1 MVEKGIHM
9 KLLMEKTRPQIVIPE
24 LAVQIGLYEAI
35 VLQQLHYWITE
46 TTSGVEYEGRRWIY
60 NTLPDWHLQFPYLS
74 LSTLKRVFTHLRT
87 AGLIE
92 VRQLNKH
99 LHDRTNFYSINYQH
113 KILKTEDEEQNTS
126 EEGSDNKTKIRAF
139 DGAKQEQS
147 KGSKSQSQNGS
158 NRALLTENTTKIT
171 TKSNLKRSCSDCSLS
186 TRERPEIDIIRY
198 FNKTTHSHY
207 RECQTT
213 LSYVR
218 ARLVDGFQVD
228 ELILITDYLTAKW
241 LNDNKMQDYLRPKT
255 LFHKNNCAE
264 YLDKA
269 KKWQLKG
276 RPAYQNG
283 RCLKEGEIP
292 IEIDCAERDN
302 TFSLLFSSAWKPKT
316 ALQILAK
323 KIALQRGLGRMHI
336 HNAKALWKEIWY
348 QSAQLI
354 ARSTHHNSIA

>member
-1 MVEKGIHM
+1 M
-9 KLLMEKTRPQIVIPE
+9 KLLMEKTHPQIVIPE
-24 LAVQIGLYEAI
+24 LAVQIGLYEAV

-46 TTSGVEYEGRRWIY
+46 TTSGIEYEGRRWIY
-60 NTLPDWHLQFPYLS
+60 NTLSNWHLQFPYLS

-92 VRQLNKH
+92 VKQLNKH

-113 KILKTEDEEQNTS
+113 KILKAEDEGKNVAG
-126 EEGSDNKTKIRAF
+126 EGEKSKTKISTF
-139 DGAKQEQS
+139 DESKQEQW
-147 KGSKSQSQNGS
+147 KGCKSQAQSGS
-158 NRALLTENTTKIT
+158 NRAHLTESTTKIT
-171 TKSNLKRSCSDCSLS
+171 TKSNLKRSCSDCSLLN
-186 TRERPEIDIIRY
+186 RERPEIEVIRY

-213 LSYVR
+213 LGYIR
-218 ARLVDGFQVD
+218 ARLADGFQVD

-255 LFHKNNCAE
+255 LFHKNNCVE

-269 KKWQLKG
+269 KKWHLKG

-283 RCLKEGEIP
+283 RCLKDGDIS
-292 IEIDCAERDN
+292 IEIDCVERDN
-302 TFSLLFSSAWKPKT
+302 TFSLLFSSGWKPKT

-323 KIALQRGLGRMHI
+323 KCALQRGLGRMHI
-336 HNAKALWKEIWY
+336 HNAQMLWKEIWY

-354 ARSTHHNSIA
+354 ARSTYQDSFA

>member
-1 MVEKGIHM
+1 M
-9 KLLMEKTRPQIVIPE
+9 KLLMEKTHPQIVIPE
-24 LAVQIGLYEAI
+24 LAVQIGLYEAV

-46 TTSGVEYEGRRWIY
+46 TTSGIEYEGRRWIY
-60 NTLPDWHLQFPYLS
+60 NTLSNWHLQFPYLS

-92 VRQLNKH
+92 VKQLNKH

-113 KILKTEDEEQNTS
+113 KILKAEDEGKNVAG
-126 EEGSDNKTKIRAF
+126 EGEKSKTKISTF
-139 DGAKQEQS
+139 DESKQEQW
-147 KGSKSQSQNGS
+147 KGCKRQAQSGS
-158 NRALLTENTTKIT
+158 NRAHLTESTTKIT
-171 TKSNLKRSCSDCSLS
+171 TKSNLKRSCSDCSLLN
-186 TRERPEIDIIRY
+186 RERPEIEVIRY

-207 RECQTT
+207 RKCQTT
-213 LSYVR
+213 LGYIR
-218 ARLVDGFQVD
+218 ARLADGFQVD

-269 KKWQLKG
+269 KKWHLKG

-283 RCLKEGEIP
+283 RCLKDGDIP
-292 IEIDCAERDN
+292 IEIDCVERDN
-302 TFSLLFSSAWKPKT
+302 TFSLLFSSGWKPKT

-323 KIALQRGLGRMHI
+323 KCALQHGLGRMHI
-336 HNAKALWKEIWY
+336 HNAKMLWKEIWY

-354 ARSTHHNSIA
+354 ARSTYQDSIA